1 MTREEAILWLRVL
14 KHSKINWVGEKAED
28 EDIIARC
35 EEAEQEAFDM
45 AIEALSTDTVAT
57 IQTGQTYGKSAYIKE
72 LAEVVR
78 CKDCIRNND
87 GNFCDIAFFINDD
100 GDGFCNCGERR
111 EDANTD

>member
-1 MTREEAILWLRVL
+1 MTREEAIKFL
-14 KHSKINWVGEKAED
+14 KLMRKAVSNF
-28 EDIIARC
+28 
-35 EEAEQEAFDM
+35 EEYGHDKASMVIECDKAEAFDM

-111 EDANTD
+111 EP